1 MSSYLSIMNIVHKL
15 ALVPELRLALLIA
28 VQVIVAAGA
37 QIQVLPI
44 FECVAY

>member
-44 FECVAY
+44 F

>member
-1 MSSYLSIMNIVHKL
+1 MSSYLSIMNIVNKL
-15 ALVPELRLALLIA
+15 ALVPELGLALLIA

-44 FECVAY
+44 F

>member
-1 MSSYLSIMNIVHKL
+1 MSSYLSIMNIVNKL

-44 FECVAY
+44 F